1 MEWDVAAETEGRAE
15 IRPASWKDF
24 GDIVALERLCFAQDP
39 WPWTDVLA
47 ALTFP
52 ETLRLKAVVDGR
64 TVGFVV
70 GDRRRSQR
78 VGWVATIA
86 VHPDFQRQ
94 GIGRRLLEACEAGIG
109 LDRIRLTL
117 RASNR
122 GARALYDQA
131 GYVAIDVWRR
141 YYHDGE
147 DGIVMEKKL
156 GPSIGSAPRGSR

>member
-1 MEWDVAAETEGRAE
+1 VAATPDPPVE
-15 IRPASWKDF
+15 IRPASWRDF
-24 GDIVALERLCFAQDP
+24 ADIIALERLCFVQDP

-52 ETLRLKAVVDGR
+52 DTVRLKAVVDGH

-70 GDRRRSQR
+70 GDRRRTQR
-78 VGWVATIA
+78 VGWIATIG
-86 VHPDFQRQ
+86 VHPDHRRH
-94 GIGRRLLEACEAGIG
+94 GIGRRLLTACEQEIG

-122 GARALYDQA
+122 GARALYDRA
-131 GYVAIDVWRR
+131 GYGAVDVWRR

-156 GPSIGSAPRGSR
+156 AAKG

>member
-1 MEWDVAAETEGRAE
+1 VTGASEGAVE
-15 IRPASWKDF
+15 IRPASWRDF

-52 ETLRLKAVVDGR
+52 DTIRLKAVVDGR
-64 TVGFVV
+64 TIGFVV

-78 VGWVATIA
+78 VGWIATIG
-86 VHPDFQRQ
+86 VHPDYRRR
-94 GIGRRLLEACEAGIG
+94 GIGQRLLAACEAALG

-131 GYVAIDVWRR
+131 GYVAVDVWRS

-147 DGIVMEKKL
+147 DGIVMERKV
-156 GPSIGSAPRGSR
+156 